1 MREMRTGA
9 GSSGQDKGVGGP
21 EYPGTFPE
29 YPEYYNPTPLKK
41 SRPEI

>member
-9 GSSGQDKGVGGP
+9 SSSGQDKDVGGP

-29 YPEYYNPTPLKK
+29 YPGCYNNYDRFLK
-41 SRPEI
+41 